1 MASKR
6 VCLAYS
12 GGLDTSTILKWLI
25 LEGYTVVCFLADV
38 GQEEDFAAVE
48 KKALALGAERMVID
62 NLQQEFVDELIF
74 RAIQCNAIYEDR
86 YLLGTSLARPVIA
99 RAQVR
104 AAQKHKCQFLSHGC
118 TGKGN
123 DQVRFELAWRACD
136 PSLSVI
142 APWRMPKFFNRFQG
156 RADLLK
162 FAAEN
167 AIPVPSSPKAPW
179 SMDDNLAHCSYES
192 GILEKPELE
201 PPANLWTRTVDP
213 LKAPDT
219 PTRFTIHFAQGIPVK
234 LEIGDNKVTG
244 SLVIFKALNK
254 IGHDNGIGRIDIVES
269 RFIGLKSRGCY
280 DTPGLTIAR
289 LAHIDLEGLVLDSR
303 VRSLRDRNV
312 TNEWSQ
318 CLYNGMYFS
327 PEREFLENSI
337 IFSQKNV
344 CGKVN
349 MMAYKGNVYVVGRSS
364 ETSNLYSETEA
375 SMDTLEGF
383 SPEDT
388 SGFIAIQA
396 IRLEKYS
403 VQKIKDG
410 EPLATASK

>member
-1 MASKR
+1 MSSKR

-104 AAQKHKCQFLSHGC
+104 AAHKHKCDILSHGC

-123 DQVRFELAWRACD
+123 DQVRFELAWKACD

-167 AIPVPSSPKAPW
+167 DIPVSSSPKAPW

-192 GILEKPELE
+192 GILEQPQL
-201 PPANLWTRTVDP
+201 PPPKEIWTRTVDP
-213 LKAPDT
+213 LEAPNE
-219 PTRFTIHFAQGIPVK
+219 PTKFSIWFKQGIPVK
-234 LEIGDNKVTG
+234 LEVGGETVTG
-244 SLVIFKALNK
+244 SLELFKALNQVA
-254 IGHDNGIGRIDIVES
+254 GRNGVGRIDIVES

-280 DTPGLTIAR
+280 DSPAMSVLR
-289 LAHIDLEGLVLDSR
+289 LAHIDLEGLVLDSK
-303 VRSLRDRNV
+303 VKSICSYIS
-312 TNEWSQ
+312 NEWSQ

-327 PEREFLENSI
+327 PERELLENSI
-337 IFSQKNV
+337 VFSQRHV
-344 CGKVN
+344 EGKVD
-349 MMAYKGNVYVVGRSS
+349 MMVYKGGAYVLGRSS
-364 ETSNLYSETEA
+364 ETSNLYSETQA

-396 IRLEKYS
+396 IRLEKYGAA
-403 VQKIKDG
+403 KIQQG
-410 EPLATASK
+410 EPLT